1 MAFLFRSRNGYQA
14 TSSSSAIINQIWD
27 HMGCDA
33 TQCPV
38 VSQEFK
44 LYELPNAHMAIEE
57 ILGNDPRTVLLG
69 MIVRDYDPTLARLVS
84 PSSANDFLP
93 GPVEYKDMPLG
104 DGELACVTRGV
115 YLAHD
120 TAGEPLTMLFLLED
134 SYQTRVRLEV
144 MARERGVAE
153 RFTRQLAEKVR
164 QGKAYRGKVFSL
176 EQDCF
181 GATSVKFHELPYIT
195 REQIILPQQLL
206 ERIERHTISFARQA
220 ERLKASGRHLK
231 RGMLLHGPPGTGKT
245 LSATYLASRMEGRT
259 VIVLTGAGI
268 KAIEAA
274 CHLARM
280 LQPTTV
286 ILEDV
291 DLIGTEREHQ
301 TVGANALLFELLN
314 QMDGLGEDCDVL
326 FILTTNRPDVLEPA
340 LASRP
345 GRIDQ
350 ALEVPLPDA
359 ECRRRLIE
367 LYGQGL
373 ELEVGDMERLV
384 ARLEGSSAAFIREL
398 LRKGALL
405 AAEEEERDPIRVS
418 DRHLDEALAEL
429 VVAGGTLTQKLLGSR
444 TEAGKGEQC

>member
-1 MAFLFRSRNGYQA
+1 MASLFRSKNGKAA
-14 TSSSSAIINQIWD
+14 TASATIINQIWA

-38 VSQEFK
+38 VSQSFQV
-44 LYELPNAHMAIEE
+44 YELPNVHIAIEE
-57 ILGNDPRTVLLG
+57 LLGSDPRMKLLG
-69 MIVRDYDPTLARLVS
+69 VIVRDYEPTLARLVS
-84 PSSANDFLP
+84 PSSAHDFNS
-93 GPVEYKDMPLG
+93 GPVEYKDTPVG

-115 YLAHD
+115 YLFHD
-120 TAGEPLTMLFLLED
+120 AAGEPLTMLFMLED
-134 SYQTRVRLEV
+134 TYRTRLHVEV
-144 MARERGVAE
+144 MARERPMAE
-153 RFTRQLAEKVR
+153 RFTRKLADRVR
-164 QGKAYRGKVFSL
+164 LGKAYRGKVFSL

-181 GATSVKFHELPYIT
+181 GATSVKFHQLPPIT
-195 REQIILPQQLL
+195 RDDIILPQKLL
-206 ERIERHTISFARQA
+206 ERIERHTVSFARQA
-220 ERLKASGRHLK
+220 ERLKACGRHLK
-231 RGMLLHGPPGTGKT
+231 RGILLHGPPGTGKT

-268 KAIEAA
+268 QAIEAA
-274 CHLARM
+274 CHLARL

-314 QMDGLGEDCDVL
+314 QMDGLGADCDVL

-359 ECRRRLIE
+359 ECRQRLIE

-373 ELEVGDMERLV
+373 TLEVQDMDGLV
-384 ARLEGSSAAFIREL
+384 AKLKGTSAAFIREL

-405 AAEEEERDPIRVS
+405 SAEEEEGDSITVN

-429 VVAGGTLTQKLLGSR
+429 VVAGGALTQKLLGAESQK
-444 TEAGKGEQC
+444 EIE